1 MAEKKKDDAELDLTE
16 KPAEPIDVEV
26 EVAESTPA
34 VQVETTPPEK
44 KEGDDIDEAVAALQQ
59 QLADAETARLA
70 EANRANEEAAKRT
83 KAEGEL
89 KTFRSSAHESQYS
102 LVVGQIESLN
112 EKAGTLE
119 RDLVDAHAQGDYTKV
134 AKTQR
139 EMSRIEAQ
147 IQRLEDGKAD
157 LEARKTE
164 TPTEDVQP
172 VKQIGDPVEK
182 FITNLQV
189 SDRDRTWL
197 RKHRDIVTDQR
208 KFEKLSNTAAFA
220 ANVEGLAPDSDE
232 FYAFIEQKLGIAP
245 TIAPATAPARTEPAP
260 PAQRR
265 APQFA
270 APPSRDTT
278 TVNGTQKKTGKIR
291 LSPAQQEAATTAGM
305 TPGEYAKHL
314 VKLVETGELDARN
327 VQYVN

>member
-1 MAEKKKDDAELDLTE
+1 MAKEKKDEAELDLAE

-26 EVAESTPA
+26 EVAESAPA
-34 VQVETTPPEK
+34 VQVETTPPAP
-44 KEGDDIDEAVAALQQ
+44 KEGDDVDEAVAALQK
-59 QLADAETARLA
+59 QLDDEKTARLA

-89 KTFRSSAHESQYS
+89 KTFRSTAHESQYN

-112 EKAGTLE
+112 DKASTLE
-119 RDLVDAHAQGDYTKV
+119 RDLADAHAQGDYTKV

-164 TPTEDVQP
+164 APTEDAQP
-172 VKQIGDPVEK
+172 VKTVGDPVEK
-182 FITNLQV
+182 FITDLQV
-189 SDRDRTWL
+189 SERDRAWL
-197 RKHRDIVTDQR
+197 RKHKDIVTDQR

-232 FYAFIEQKLGIAP
+232 FYAFIEQKLGITPAP
-245 TIAPATAPARTEPAP
+245 VAAPARAEPAA
-260 PAQRR
+260 PAQRKQ
-265 APQFA
+265 PQFA
-270 APPSRDTT
+270 APPSRETT

-314 VKLVETGELDARN
+314 VKLVENGELDARN